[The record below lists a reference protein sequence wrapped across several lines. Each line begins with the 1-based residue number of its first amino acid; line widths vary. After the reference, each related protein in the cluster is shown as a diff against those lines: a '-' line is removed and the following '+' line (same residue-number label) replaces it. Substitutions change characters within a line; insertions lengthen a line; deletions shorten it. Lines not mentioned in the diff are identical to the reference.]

1 MKAAIRFERQAA
13 AARPLPSSR
22 PRAAKALRAQAAPST
37 EGVAAQTAPAQ
48 LGRLAE
54 ASISAGALLARLSA
68 GCASTNDSKGLSG
81 NSAQPSS

>member
-22 PRAAKALRAQAAPST
+22 LRAAEALCARRAPST
-37 EGVAAQTAPAQ
+37 EGIAAAQTAAAQ

-68 GCASTNDSKGLSG
+68 GCASTNGPNRRGS
-81 NSAQPSS
+81 